1 LLNIFY
7 SLNFY
12 IMSLEVF
19 SFRPLL
25 TFIFLFGACTHPL
38 ELEPRSVS
46 LGLSSTEKKAG
57 IQQGQ
62 LHLDSLQF
70 TALTYARGKSKIC
83 PNGQANDSDT

>member
-1 LLNIFY
+1 MDF
-7 SLNFY
+7 
-12 IMSLEVF
+12 EVF

-38 ELEPRSVS
+38 ELEPQSVS
-46 LGLSSTEKKAG
+46 LGLSFTEKKVG
-57 IQQGQ
+57 IQEGQ